1 MRQLILQLMS
11 REKRGLKSG
20 SHKSYF
26 NFLQSSNPTATKYP
40 KHGAKVHFFRRQK
53 CIPYVLDRIHKVSI
67 SSESVWGVNNALPL

>member
-40 KHGAKVHFFRRQK
+40 KHGAKVHFSYSELKIGRSYSNLGSFSAQK
-53 CIPYVLDRIHKVSI
+53 MGDFSQ
-67 SSESVWGVNNALPL
+67 